1 MHQLTYELKQ
11 LAESHR
17 EGSYATQ
24 ANRNAMLMMFGE
36 QLVAAGYKK
45 MHAGE
50 LKGRHVTALLAQ
62 WTAQTL
68 SPTTLHNR
76 LAVLR
81 WWAAKVQKVSIL
93 PKSNAV
99 YGLPRRQAVAPT
111 SKACDL
117 PQDKLTQVR
126 DRYVRM
132 SLQLQRAFGL
142 RREEAIKIKP
152 FQADRGDRLVLQ
164 GSWTKG
170 GRPREMPIRTLAQRE
185 VLEAA
190 KALARRGALIPA
202 DKSYVEQLHRYEH
215 WTRKAGLS
223 HLHGL
228 RHAYAQERF
237 LELAG
242 FPCPAAGGPSRAYLT
257 PMQCEADHDA
267 RVLISAEL
275 GHAREA
281 ITVVYLGQ

>member
-24 ANRNAMLMMFGE
+24 SNRKHMLMMFGE

-62 WTAQTL
+62 WTAQAL
-68 SPTTLHNR
+68 SPNTIRNR
-76 LAVLR
+76 LAAVR

-93 PKSNAV
+93 PKRNAP
-99 YGLPRRQAVAPT
+99 YGLPRRQTVART
-111 SKACDL
+111 SKACAL
-117 PQDKLTQVR
+117 PQDTLAQVR

-132 SLQLQRAFGL
+132 SLHLQRAFGL
-142 RREEAIKIKP
+142 RREEALKVKP

-170 GRPREMPIRTLAQRE
+170 GRPREIPIRTVAQRE
-185 VLEAA
+185 ILDQA
-190 KALARRGALIPA
+190 KALAKRGALIPA

-228 RHAYAQERF
+228 RHAYAQDRF

-242 FPCPAAGGPSRAYLT
+242 FPCPAAGGPSRAQLT
-257 PMQCEADHDA
+257 PVQREADYDA
-267 RVLISAEL
+267 RVCISEEL
-275 GHAREA
+275 GHAREE
-281 ITVVYLGQ
+281 ITRMYLER

>member
-11 LAESHR
+11 LADAHR

-24 ANRNAMLMMFGE
+24 HNRRHMLMQMGE
-36 QLVAAGYKK
+36 QLVAAGYKN
-45 MHAGE
+45 MHVGE
-50 LKGRHVTALLAQ
+50 LKGRHVQALLAQ

-68 SPTTLHNR
+68 SPDTIRNR

-93 PKSNAV
+93 PKRNAP
-99 YGLPRRQAVAPT
+99 YGLPRRQTVART
-111 SKACDL
+111 SKAREV
-117 PQDKLTQVR
+117 PQEKLVQVR

-132 SLQLQRAFGL
+132 SLHLQRAFGL
-142 RREEAIKIKP
+142 RREESIKIKP
-152 FQADRGDRLVLQ
+152 VQADRGDRLVLQ

-170 GRPREMPIRTLAQRE
+170 GRPREIPIRTLAQRE

-190 KALARRGALIPA
+190 KALAKRGALIPA
-202 DKSYVEQLHRYEH
+202 DKRYVEQLHRYEH

-242 FPCPAAGGPSRAYLT
+242 FPCPAMGGPSWGQLT
-257 PMQCEADHDA
+257 PAQREADDDA

-275 GHAREA
+275 GHCRPA
-281 ITVVYLGQ
+281 ITAAYLGR